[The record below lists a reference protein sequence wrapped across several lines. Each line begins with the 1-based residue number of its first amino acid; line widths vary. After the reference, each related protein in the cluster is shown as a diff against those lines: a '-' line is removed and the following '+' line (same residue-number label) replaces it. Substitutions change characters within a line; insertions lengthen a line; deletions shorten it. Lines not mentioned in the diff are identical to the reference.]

1 MKAEGV
7 TEAMKAENPQIQ
19 SFEAACATYLIQR
32 EYGLSDRDAMISVPE
47 SLKNMEPKE
56 IRRCLEYP
64 VSIHSKLKE
73 MQKQIAAKLNE
84 KQSRNQDAR

>member
-1 MKAEGV
+1 MLPE
-7 TEAMKAENPQIQ
+7 IQ
-19 SFEAACATYLIQR
+19 DFEAECANFLIRR
-32 EYGLSDRDAMISVPE
+32 EYGAVDKDRNIHVPE

>member
-1 MKAEGV
+1 MIPA
-7 TEAMKAENPQIQ
+7 
-19 SFEAACATYLIQR
+19 YLIRR
-32 EYGLSDRDAMISVPE
+32 EYGLADKDMRISVPE

-73 MQKQIAAKLNE
+73 MQKQIATKLNE
-84 KQSRNQDAR
+84 KQSRTQDAR

>member
-1 MKAEGV
+1 MRAL
-7 TEAMKAENPQIQ
+7 
-19 SFEAACATYLIQR
+19 TYLIWR
-32 EYGLSDRDAMISVPE
+32 EYGLADKDMRISSE

-73 MQKQIAAKLNE
+73 MQKQICDQIKR
-84 KQSRNQDAR
+84 KQSRNQDEVMP